1 MKLRQQVLR
10 PGQTAGG
17 PRCVRSAC
25 SLVPRSLLTARRCS
39 PYARRRAPASISTR
53 TGFGGRSPF
62 SAPPPMPRRWRC
74 VPSCVPAPRPPARAR
89 PAESPVGRAADAQAD
104 IGRRGIPACH
114 SLSER
119 WCTWSSRWR
128 GWEATAKAVIDFFS
142 RRREI
147 REVITSIERAVYICF
162 PCVVKTLERAV

>member
-1 MKLRQQVLR
+1 MESIEASGAIET
-10 PGQTAGG
+10 PG
-17 PRCVRSAC
+17 
-25 SLVPRSLLTARRCS
+25 SLLMM
-39 PYARRRAPASISTR
+39 RRADKRDCYQCPNTEEPTGVPVSTSKQDSL
-53 TGFGGRSPF
+53 T
-62 SAPPPMPRRWRC
+62 APPPMPRRWRC